1 MDQISGY
8 IGKAILVL
16 VGVAL
21 IAIVMAIP
29 VWWLWNNFLVGAV
42 DGVNQI
48 GLLQSLGLNILFGML
63 FRSTNRNITSSIK
76 DSLDEKQKV

>member
-76 DSLDEKQKV
+76 DSLDEK

>member
-29 VWWLWNNFLVGAV
+29 VWWLWNNCLVGAV
-42 DGVNQI
+42 NGINEI
-48 GLLQSLGLNILFGML
+48 GILQSLGLNILFGML
-63 FRSTNRNITSSIK
+63 FRSTNSKTLNSLK
-76 DSLDEKQKV
+76 DSLSDK

>member
-29 VWWLWNNFLVGAV
+29 VWWLWNNCLVGAV
-42 DGVNQI
+42 NGINQI
-48 GLLQSLGLNILFGML
+48 GILQSLGLNILFGML
-63 FRSTNRNITSSIK
+63 FRSTNRNITSSLK
-76 DSLDEKQKV
+76 DSLDEK